1 VVDISGETTDRKT
14 ATPSEMR
21 DLVASLRTDDP
32 SWFQFDGGRVSPKDL
47 AIMLT
52 PHVSET
58 RRANIEAVLDRRT
71 ENVAVVVEGMV
82 DLGNVSAVMRTADG
96 FGVQKVHAIDTAT
109 KYKRSKRITQGAD
122 KWVDRYRWESTKE
135 CFDQLRKDGYR
146 IVAADVGDGAAPAW
160 DTDLTRRCALVFG
173 NELEGLTTEA
183 RHGADEVITV
193 PMGGFTESFNIS
205 VAAAVVLYE
214 VMGQR
219 RKRNASQGDLSVEA
233 RDRIRAV
240 WYAKS
245 VSNVRALVEHKLA
258 NDQPSNGTR

>member
-1 VVDISGETTDRKT
+1 
-14 ATPSEMR
+14 MR

-32 SWFQFDGGRVSPKDL
+32 SWFQFEAGIVSPNDL
-47 AIMLT
+47 TAMLA
-52 PHVSET
+52 PHVSQA

-96 FGVQKVHAIDTAT
+96 FGVQKLHAIDTAT
-109 KYKRSKRITQGAD
+109 KFKRSKRITRGAD
-122 KWVDRYRWESTKE
+122 KWVDRYRWESTDQ
-135 CFDQLRKDGYR
+135 CFDQLRNDGYR
-146 IVAADVGDGAAPAW
+146 IIVADVSEGATPAW
-160 DTDLTRRCALVFG
+160 DTDFAQRCALVFG
-173 NELEGLTTEA
+173 NELEGLSVDA
-183 RHGADEVITV
+183 RQGADEVITV

-205 VAAAVVLYE
+205 VAAALVLYE

-219 RKRNASQGDLSVEA
+219 RRRNASLGDLAPEA